1 MLDLKNIIANASE
14 NKNTQPFGDE
24 CEIEIPNEP
33 IDCSDLNYFDELEY
47 DCWSL
52 IQNYANKFGITIEGE
67 ISFDLAKEIQDTII
81 NQFKA
86 AGVKFKF

>member
-1 MLDLKNIIANASE
+1 MLDLKNINTNSSE

-24 CEIEIPNEP
+24 CEIEIPNKP

-52 IQNYANKFGITIEGE
+52 IQNYANRFGITIKGE
-67 ISFDLAKEIQDTII
+67 ISFDLAKEIQDMII